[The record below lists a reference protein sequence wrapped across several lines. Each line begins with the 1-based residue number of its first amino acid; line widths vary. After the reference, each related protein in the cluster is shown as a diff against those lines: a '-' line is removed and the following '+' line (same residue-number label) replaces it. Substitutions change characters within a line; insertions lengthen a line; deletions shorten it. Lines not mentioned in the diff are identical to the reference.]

1 MLHCELMSS
10 AVTIVPFCF
19 RGDVVICK
27 NSRSPKEFVCKR
39 VVAMEG
45 DKVFNT
51 ETNTFCHVS
60 CLVENAFY
68 HRKGHLLPYIYIYVV
83 LKRKMFNIET
93 DTF

>member
-1 MLHCELMSS
+1 MSS
-10 AVTIVPFCF
+10 TVTIVQFCF

-60 CLVENAFY
+60 CVVENVFNTEMDTFCC
-68 HRKGHLLPYIYIYVV
+68 IYIYVV
-83 LKRKMFNIET
+83 LKRKMFNVETMFNIET
-93 DTF
+93 DIF

>member
-1 MLHCELMSS
+1 M
-10 AVTIVPFCF
+10 
-19 RGDVVICK
+19 ICK

-60 CLVENAFY
+60 CVVENAFNTEMDTFC
-68 HRKGHLLPYIYIYVV
+68 HMIYMRCAE
-83 LKRKMFNIET
+83 KKAFNTET
-93 DTF
+93 DTFCQLNCKQSVKHRNRLLFLN